1 MVELAR
7 SIKKGNL
14 RMALYLVLFC
24 FSVIALAPRT
34 GQAVV
39 VPNSKDQSQMTR
51 AKDLEKIRTLLE
63 KKEVASRLESM
74 GLATPEVEKRL
85 ARLSDQDLHKLALEF
100 DKLNP
105 GGQVDTFALTMTLLI
120 VLVVIIIV
128 AAAAASEETTPTPRK
143 GVQPEYQ
150 RPAPEAGPHT

>member
-24 FSVIALAPRT
+24 FSVLALAPRT

-39 VPNSKDQSQMTR
+39 VKGDDQSQLNR

-74 GLATPEVEKRL
+74 GMASAEVEKRL

-105 GGQVDTFALTMTLLI
+105 GGQDADIFLLL

-128 AAAAASEETTPTPRK
+128 VAALAAADTTPAPKK

-150 RPAPEAGPHT
+150 KPVPEAGPHT

>member
-24 FSVIALAPRT
+24 FSVLALAPRT

-39 VPNSKDQSQMTR
+39 VKGDDQSQLNR
-51 AKDLEKIRTLLE
+51 ARDMEQIRVLLE

-74 GLATPEVEKRL
+74 GMASAEVEKRL

-120 VLVVIIIV
+120 VLVVIIVV
-128 AAAAASEETTPTPRK
+128 AALAAADTTPAPKK

-150 RPAPEAGPHT
+150 KPVPEAGPHT